1 MIRLRAATVALAL
14 SLAPALARADDPA
27 CAAASS
33 RSRLSFTQ
41 RGEVDFGPGFTG
53 DAGSA
58 TLGIRYNFL
67 LLGDYDWVMP
77 GTLNVRWPPVLTASA
92 TGDPMGGR
100 LTVQYG
106 LRLQFWLRL
115 FGGEFM
121 IPVPM
126 WAGVDRSERGSSMF
140 TPWAWDPMPTAVR
153 VTAHERLLR
162 MDYVS
167 TSVGVVNYAIYGS
180 YELTTTVRT
189 REISFPQAMTSIT
202 EMTPDARLSVTA
214 NGDMDLPTRWL
225 GSLRYVGALR
235 LRVEVEYP
243 VPGVGIRRRDTI
255 FNEPIPFASRS
266 EQQMSVDRNVRL
278 SMPGAEVNPGF
289 ELNLGTVRLGLSGR
303 EVITLRNPGTATVAF
318 TPVAPMDTHFQ
329 VATDPLCV
337 VGGASRQLSVR
348 FVPDRPGHFES
359 ELVLRTTAPSAPEV
373 RVRLVADVPDTSR
386 DGGVTPTL
394 DGGARDAAIPVDDA
408 GVEEDVPPADK
419 DAATGPMD
427 ADDGLVE
434 SAPACNCRV
443 PGGAPRMSGRGL
455 VAGLALAAFALG
467 RRRRATDAR

>member
-1 MIRLRAATVALAL
+1 MLRLRAATVALAC
-14 SLAPALARADDPA
+14 SLAPALALADDPS
-27 CAAASS
+27 CAATSS
-33 RSRLSFTQ
+33 RARLSFMQ

-53 DAGSA
+53 DAGSS

-67 LLGDYDWVMP
+67 LLGDYDWIMP

-92 TGDPMGGR
+92 TGDPMLGR

-121 IPVPM
+121 IPIPM
-126 WAGVDRSERGSSMF
+126 WVGVDRNERGTSMF
-140 TPWAWDPMPTAVR
+140 TPWAWDPAPTAVR
-153 VTAHERLLR
+153 VTATERLLR

-180 YELTTTVRT
+180 YELTTTIGT
-189 REISFPQAMTSIT
+189 REIAFPQAMTSIT
-202 EMTPDARLSVTA
+202 ATNPEARLSVTA

-255 FNEPIPFASRS
+255 FNEPIPFASRT

-278 SMPGAEVNPGF
+278 SMPGAEVTPGF

-303 EVITLRNPGTATVAF
+303 EVLTIRNPGTATMAV
-318 TPVAPMDTHFQ
+318 TPVAPMDPHFQ

-348 FVPDRPGHFES
+348 FIPDRPGRFES
-359 ELVLRTTAPSAPEV
+359 ELVLRTTSPSAPEV
-373 RVRLVADVPDTSR
+373 RVRLVAEVPDTAR
-386 DGGVTPTL
+386 DGGTQLMDSGVDIP
-394 DGGARDAAIPVDDA
+394 AVAEDAGLSDDA
-408 GVEEDVPPADK
+408 PAVVDKDVPE
-419 DAATGPMD
+419 TMD
-427 ADDGLVE
+427 GSPSVLDT
-434 SAPACNCRV
+434 APACNCRV
-443 PGGAPRMSGRGL
+443 PGGVAAGGGRG
-455 VAGLALAAFALG
+455 VMAGLALAALG
-467 RRRRATDAR
+467 LVRRRRVSRSTAR